1 MNDVIFLVETCSA
14 TFGAEKIHLAIILR
28 DGAATEP
35 NRQNCAANCFRH
47 NLPAMNPRISQ
58 NAVKPCICDCRAM
71 PVTRGMFGFTVTQMW
86 CKGRALE
93 DGWMDGDGC
102 MDGWIDI
109 LHTHNLYNNIN
120 ICRHP
125 WYSMMIY
132 VVCVLIWIY
141 CNRNLSYT
149 LPTVFG
155 KLKLDSDY
163 LTLRAP
169 WFNMWHAEIY
179 PLVN

>member
-1 MNDVIFLVETCSA
+1 
-14 TFGAEKIHLAIILR
+14 
-28 DGAATEP
+28 
-35 NRQNCAANCFRH
+35 
-47 NLPAMNPRISQ
+47 
-58 NAVKPCICDCRAM
+58 
-71 PVTRGMFGFTVTQMW
+71 
-86 CKGRALE
+86 
-93 DGWMDGDGC
+93 
-102 MDGWIDI
+102 
-109 LHTHNLYNNIN
+109 
-120 ICRHP
+120 
-125 WYSMMIY
+125 MMIY

>member
-1 MNDVIFLVETCSA
+1 LHCSA

-35 NRQNCAANCFRH
+35 NLQNCAANCFRH

-109 LHTHNLYNNIN
+109 LHTHNLYNNIL
-120 ICRHP
+120 
-125 WYSMMIY
+125 IY
-132 VVCVLIWIY
+132 IDIHDIL
-141 CNRNLSYT
+141 
-149 LPTVFG
+149 
-155 KLKLDSDY
+155 
-163 LTLRAP
+163 
-169 WFNMWHAEIY
+169 
-179 PLVN
+179 